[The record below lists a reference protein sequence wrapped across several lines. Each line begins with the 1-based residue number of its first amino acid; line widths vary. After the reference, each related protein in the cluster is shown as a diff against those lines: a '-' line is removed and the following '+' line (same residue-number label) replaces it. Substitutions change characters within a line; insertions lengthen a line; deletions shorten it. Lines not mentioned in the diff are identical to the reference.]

1 MTSLRYR
8 SDIDGLR
15 AVAVLGVVI
24 FHAFPQNLS
33 GGFSGVDIFFVISG
47 YLISGILY
55 KGHREGNFS
64 PSSFFLEFYA
74 RRIRRLFPA
83 LITMLALSMAYGWVI
98 LLPDEFE
105 QMGKHIA
112 AGTLFIQN
120 FVFWGESGYFD
131 TAANLKPMLHLWSL
145 AVEEQFYIIFP
156 LLLIVLWKRP
166 KMLVPAMVVL
176 LIASFVLNVVMSYQ
190 AVMTDF
196 FLTPYRAWE
205 FLAGSLLAWWH
216 EERTLIDRG
225 HEEDVPKWR
234 EAMSWG
240 GAGLLAAGM
249 VLLSKEQGAYPG
261 WRALLPVCGTC
272 LLIEGGGGAW
282 VNRRVL
288 SNPALV
294 WIGLIS
300 YPLYLF
306 HWPILSFLHIVKG
319 ERPGDGYLAG
329 ALALSF
335 LLATLT
341 YYLVE
346 KKIRYAKSPF
356 LMPTLLA
363 LFAAMGVLG
372 MAAAKG
378 WIKTH
383 ACRFGLDENVQ
394 ASRENNYFDDFK
406 RENLG
411 FNYSRYTYGAGA
423 KKTLYIGDSHME
435 QYAPRIRTIIDQG
448 KAGDR
453 GAVFLTRGGFIPI
466 YDIITTDK
474 PGDIGFPKAL
484 FESTLDPSV
493 DRVVVCANW
502 CYYFNFGGP
511 THLAHNHPMD
521 KPEGMDAALGDLESF
536 LQSLRSRGIHP
547 YLVLNMPGSMG
558 YDPKLMI
565 QRGLLGGFSISEC
578 RLTAREFLEARGRMT
593 CTQGDLM
600 NRMRAIAGRTG
611 TTIIDPMPVMAPDG
625 VCVRFEGRKPIYYD
639 LAHLTSSYVRKHASF
654 MDPTISNKP

>member
-1 MTSLRYR
+1 MISLKYR

-15 AVAVLGVVI
+15 AIAVLGVVI
-24 FHAFPQNLS
+24 FHAFPQNLP

-55 KGHREGNFS
+55 KGHREGGFS
-64 PSSFFLEFYA
+64 FKEFYA

-83 LITMLALSMAYGWVI
+83 LITMLALSLAYGWVI

-156 LLLIVLWKRP
+156 LVLIVLWKRP
-166 KMLVPAMVVL
+166 RILVPAMVIL
-176 LIASFVLNVVMSYQ
+176 LVGSFVLNVVMSYQ
-190 AVMTDF
+190 AAMTDF

-216 EERTLIDRG
+216 YDKE
-225 HEEDVPKWR
+225 HEEEVPKWR

-240 GAGLLAAGM
+240 GALLLAAGM
-249 VLLSKEQGAYPG
+249 VLLSKQQGAYPG

-272 LLIEGGGGAW
+272 LLIEGGRGAW
-282 VNRRVL
+282 VNRRIL

-319 ERPGDGYLAG
+319 ESPGDGYLAG
-329 ALALSF
+329 AIGLSF

-341 YYLVE
+341 YYLIE
-346 KKIRYAKSPF
+346 KRIRHNASRR
-356 LMPTLLA
+356 TLPILIA
-363 LFAAMGVLG
+363 LFAIMGVVGYLG
-372 MAAAKG
+372 ESG
-378 WIKTH
+378 IIKTH

-406 RENLG
+406 REKLG
-411 FNYSRYTYGAGA
+411 FNYSRYTYGGGA
-423 KKTLYIGDSHME
+423 KKTLYVGDSHME
-435 QYAPRIRTIIDQG
+435 QYAPRIRVLIDQG
-448 KAGDR
+448 KAADR
-453 GAVFLTRGGFIPI
+453 GAVFLTRGGFLPI
-466 YDIITTDK
+466 YDIVTTDK
-474 PGDIGFPKAL
+474 PGDIGFPKTL
-484 FESTLDPSV
+484 FESVLDPSV

-502 CYYFNFGGP
+502 CYYFNIGGP
-511 THLAHNHPMD
+511 MHLAHNHPMD

-536 LQSLRSRGIHP
+536 LQSLQSRGIHP

-565 QRGLLGGFSISEC
+565 QRGLLGGFSISES
-578 RLTAREFLEARGRMT
+578 RLTAKEFLEAKGRMT

-600 NRMRAIAGRTG
+600 DRMRAIAARTG

-625 VCVRFEGRKPIYYD
+625 VCVRFEGRKPIYHD

-654 MDPTISNKP
+654 MDPTISKEP